1 MDLLDCFKQLDKLME
16 EPVKK
21 RFMEF
26 SDEDADRKTHAS
38 MGLWIDH
45 KWKLTDGSRLSA
57 YFRKMGVP
65 HPDYMVGV
73 IITSY
78 HRHLHKR
85 ELKVKEQVAFFKE
98 KWKNEQKEMAK
109 EIIQKN

>member
-1 MDLLDCFKQLDKLME
+1 
-16 EPVKK
+16 
-21 RFMEF
+21 
-26 SDEDADRKTHAS
+26 
-38 MGLWIDH
+38 
-45 KWKLTDGSRLSA
+45 
-57 YFRKMGVP
+57 MGVP